1 MKTKVLKKY
10 QISSYLLELI
20 DKAEEKVVL
29 ITPYVN
35 VWGHLTQTIESA
47 LKRKVRIE
55 LYHRYYERDSKTSV
69 DYELDKSLGKLE
81 SKGVHCYE
89 VKNLHTKLYLSEKSA
104 IMTSM
109 NLYEHSSKE
118 NEEIGLYTEDEELL
132 KDFHSN
138 YKDLQSRSKENKV
151 GIVGKIQNKVDD
163 IIDDFLEID
172 IDKGCCIRCEATI
185 EHNLK
190 KPMCFNCF
198 NEWKKDTK
206 YDNVEKFCHKCETE
220 APTTIK
226 VPICVKCKKDF
237 EEDFGDLSKHTMG
250 FY

>member
-138 YKDLQSRSKENKV
+138 YKDLQSRS
-151 GIVGKIQNKVDD
+151 
-163 IIDDFLEID
+163 
-172 IDKGCCIRCEATI
+172 
-185 EHNLK
+185 
-190 KPMCFNCF
+190 
-198 NEWKKDTK
+198 
-206 YDNVEKFCHKCETE
+206 
-220 APTTIK
+220 
-226 VPICVKCKKDF
+226 
-237 EEDFGDLSKHTMG
+237 
-250 FY
+250 

>member
-55 LYHRYYERDSKTSV
+55 LYFRYFEMDNKTSV
-69 DYELDKSLGKLE
+69 DYELDKSLGVLQKM
-81 SKGVHCYE
+81 GVHCYE

-118 NEEIGLYTEDEELL
+118 NEEIGLYTEDEELV

-138 YKDLQSRSKENKV
+138 YKDLQSRSKENKL
-151 GIVGKIQNKVDD
+151 GIVGKIYNKVDD
-163 IIDDFLEID
+163 ILEME
-172 IDKGCCIRCEATI
+172 KGCCIRCDATI

-190 KPMCFNCF
+190 KPMCINCF
-198 NEWKKDTK
+198 SEWKKDTK
-206 YDNVEKFCHKCETE
+206 YDNVEKFCHRCETE

-226 VPICVKCKKDF
+226 VPICKECKEEF
-237 EEDFGDLSKHTMG
+237 EENYGDLSKHTMG
-250 FY
+250 Y

>member
-20 DKAEEKVVL
+20 DNAEEKVVL

-69 DYELDKSLGKLE
+69 DYDLETSLGALQKM
-81 SKGVHCYE
+81 GVHCYE

-118 NEEIGLYTEDEELL
+118 NEEIALYTEDEELV

-138 YKDLQSRSKENKV
+138 YKDLQSRSEENKLD
-151 GIVGKIQNKVDD
+151 IVGKILNKVDD
-163 IIDDFLEID
+163 ILEK
-172 IDKGCCIRCEATI
+172 DKSCCIRCEATI
-185 EHNLK
+185 DYNLK
-190 KPMCFNCF
+190 RPMCLNCF
-198 NEWKKDTK
+198 NDWKKDTK
-206 YDNVEKFCHKCETE
+206 YDNVEKFCHSCETK

-237 EEDFGDLSKHTMG
+237 EKKFGNLSKHTMG

>member
-55 LYHRYYERDSKTSV
+55 LYYRYYEMDNKTSV

-118 NEEIGLYTEDEELL
+118 NEEIGLYTEDEELV

-138 YKDLQSRSKENKV
+138 YKDLQSRSEENKLDIKGLYFSNSPINV
-151 GIVGKIQNKVDD
+151 RLIFLCKELSRCSIKKIPCQVPRFIFLLLIGII
-163 IIDDFLEID
+163 
-172 IDKGCCIRCEATI
+172 
-185 EHNLK
+185 
-190 KPMCFNCF
+190 
-198 NEWKKDTK
+198 NE
-206 YDNVEKFCHKCETE
+206 V
-220 APTTIK
+220 
-226 VPICVKCKKDF
+226 
-237 EEDFGDLSKHTMG
+237 
-250 FY
+250 